1 MERKIGGGSVSL
13 TKRNFLKA
21 GGVMAMGAG
30 LAACS
35 ATSASEPTESADAP
49 VLKNMSGNAVPITIE
64 ERRARI
70 AKAQRLMGEQGIDA
84 VVIEPGAAMTYFSG
98 VQWWR
103 SERLV
108 ALVIPKEGEVSIV
121 APYFEEPSILESLKV
136 GDNVRTWHE
145 HENPSEVVKTVLDD
159 RGVGTGTIGL
169 EESVRYFVA
178 DGLAKAAP
186 QATIVNGA
194 GVTRGCRM
202 FKSPAEIALMQIAAD
217 VVMAAYR
224 HVATRFEL
232 GMSNTEISA
241 MMRSA
246 ISDLGARPTF
256 ASVLTG
262 EASAYPHGTNAAQVV
277 EENGVILMDCG
288 CTVEGYQADIS
299 RTFVFGEPTQK
310 QRDVWDTCKRGQEI
324 AMETAKLGVPAGE
337 VDDAVRAY
345 YTSLGY
351 GPDYQTPGLSHRLGH
366 GIGMEGHEPVNFV
379 RGETTPLQPGM
390 CFSNEPGIYIFGEF
404 GVRLEDCL
412 YMTED
417 GPKLFSEFS
426 HTIEDPMGLSA

>member
-1 MERKIGGGSVSL
+1 MSL

-21 GGVMAMGAG
+21 GAALGVGAG

-35 ATSASEPTESADAP
+35 EGSKGAAVADEAP
-49 VLKNMSGNAVPITIE
+49 AKLENMTGNVVPISIE
-64 ERRARI
+64 ERRGRI

-84 VVIEPGAAMTYFSG
+84 IVIEPGAAMTYFSG

-103 SERLV
+103 SERTV
-108 ALVIPKEGEVSIV
+108 ALVVPKEGDVAMV
-121 APYFEEPSILESLKV
+121 APYFEEPSILESLTI
-136 GDNVRTWHE
+136 GDDVRTWHE
-145 HENPSEVVKTVLDD
+145 HENPFDVIKTVLDD
-159 RGVGTGTIGL
+159 RGAGTGTIGL
-169 EESVRYFVA
+169 EESVRYFIA
-178 DGLAKAAP
+178 DGLAKSAP

-194 GVTRGCRM
+194 GITRGCRM
-202 FKSPAEIALMQIAAD
+202 FKSPAEIALMQVAAD

-224 HVATRFEL
+224 HIATRFEL
-232 GMSNTEISA
+232 GMSNTEVST

-246 ISDLGARPTF
+246 ISDLGGRPTF

-262 EASAYPHGTNAAQVV
+262 EASAYPHGTNAAQIV

-288 CTVEGYQADIS
+288 CSIEGYQADIS

-324 AMETAKLGVPAGE
+324 AMETATLGLPAGK

-426 HTIEDPMGLSA
+426 HTIEDPMGLKA